1 MIDHLSKTAVEA
13 ETKCDREN
21 PDGVEEENARWN
33 ENLIL

>member
-21 PDGVEEENARWN
+21 PDRVEEENAR
-33 ENLIL
+33 